1 MASFTQKLL
10 RVSLTL
16 PAGNFAGPNSNTLV
30 LTGFRTVAHLERAG
44 NFTNQCT
51 LSIYGM
57 RQIDMNAVTVMF
69 GQGGNIQS
77 INTRAIVTL
86 ESNDGSGWLQIFQ
99 GQCQQAQPNY
109 QNAPE
114 VCLTLQASTG
124 AAQQY
129 LTSSPTSIRGA
140 VDVAALAQQLATQMG
155 FPFEDNG
162 VTGSIDTPYLSGTVM
177 DQFRELATASN
188 FDFYFDAKSTLIICP
203 PNQGRVSKA
212 PIQINFQSGQI
223 GYVTL
228 GQYGITVDVLFSP
241 SIALGWPIQISG
253 SQVKGTNGTWYPY
266 SAIDDLE
273 AVKPG
278 GMWKS
283 RLQCA
288 PFSASTP

>member
-1 MASFTQKLL
+1 VASFTQKLL

-16 PAGNFAGPNSNTLV
+16 PTGNFSGPNTNTLV
-30 LTGFRTVAHLERAG
+30 LNGFRTVAHLERTG

-51 LSIYGM
+51 LSIYG
-57 RQIDMNAVTVMF
+57 IKPVDMNSVTVMF
-69 GQGGNIQS
+69 GAGGNIQS
-77 INTRAIVTL
+77 INTRAVVTV

-99 GQCQQAQPNY
+99 GQCQQAAPDY
-109 QNAPE
+109 RNAPD

-129 LTSSPTSIRGA
+129 LTASPTSVRGA
-140 VDVAALAQQLATQMG
+140 ADVAALAQQLATQMG

-177 DQFRELATASN
+177 DQFRELAMAAN
-188 FDFYFDAKSTLIICP
+188 FDFYFDAKGTLIICP
-203 PNQGRVSKA
+203 PNQGRAGKT
-212 PIQINFQSGQI
+212 PIQINAQSGQM

-253 SQVKGTNGTWYPY
+253 SQVKGTNGVWYPY
-266 SAIDDLE
+266 SAVDDLE

-278 GMWKS
+278 GVWKS

-288 PFSASTP
+288 PFSASAP